1 MRPNTESVEA
11 LGLLS
16 KDGAVL
22 LIIDIQEK
30 LFPHIH
36 KKEEVSK
43 NVRRLIKFMKIVG
56 IPIVL
61 TEQYPK
67 GLGRTIREIKELIPE
82 VKPIEKVEFS
92 CLGSEEFRG
101 VLKRLDAKTLI
112 LTGIETHICVSQTAI
127 EALDM
132 GYGVHVVSDATSSRR
147 EEDRTVGIERM
158 RQSGAVISSTE
169 MLIYEVLRRAGTKE
183 FKEALRLVK

>member
-1 MRPNTESVEA
+1 

-43 NVRRLIKFMKIVG
+43 NVRRLIKFVKVVG

-101 VLKRLDAKTLI
+101 ALKRLDAKTLI

-158 RQSGAVISSTE
+158 RQGGAVISSTE

-183 FKEALRLVK
+183 FKEVLRLVK

>member
-1 MRPNTESVEA
+1 

-30 LFPHIH
+30 LFPHMH

-43 NVRRLIKFMKIVG
+43 NVRRLIKFVKVVG

-101 VLKRLDAKTLI
+101 ALKRLDAKTLI

-158 RQSGAVISSTE
+158 RQGGAVISSTE